1 MKDLSKKRTKAV
13 LIDTAVATAV
23 SLTVEAAL
31 KGVTKKNRSAEAVYA
46 TVLPTVVMWGLEAL
60 QFKNNGQTLGYKLM
74 GIKLETQDGRVP
86 TCEQALKRAVY
97 RDTLSTFDYL
107 KDRRGFEGE
116 DGGEFP
122 HDRKY
127 DLVVREV

>member
-13 LIDTAVATAV
+13 LIDTAVATAI

-46 TVLPTVVMWGLEAL
+46 TLLPTVVMWGLEAL

-74 GIKLETQDGRVP
+74 GLKLETQDGRVP

-116 DGGEFP
+116 DGAEFP

>member
-13 LIDTAVATAV
+13 LIDTAVTTAV

-46 TVLPTVVMWGLEAL
+46 TLLPTVVMWGLEAL

-74 GIKLETQDGRVP
+74 GLKLETQDGRVP

-116 DGGEFP
+116 DGAEFP